1 MGKHMYIQSGH
12 KHFPPERERESSSK
26 LVFIACSCM
35 HVLCVGYRSLTTGN
49 KVLKKCSGT

>member
-12 KHFPPERERESSSK
+12 MHFSPEGEGERFSK

-35 HVLCVGYRSLTTGN
+35 RVLCVGYHSLTTGN
-49 KVLKKCSGT
+49 KVLKKCLGT